1 MKALLLSAGVG
12 SRLRPVTDYIPKC
25 LVPINGKVLLEYWL
39 ENLTNAGISEF
50 IINTHYMYE
59 AVEAYI
65 ARSQYKDRVTL
76 VYEEELLN
84 TGGTL
89 LENRVLL
96 EDEPFMIVHADNL
109 SFCDYSAFIQAHK
122 ESNMIMT
129 MMLFETDIPS
139 SCGIVKL
146 DERGVVQEFHEKVKN
161 PPSNLANAAVY
172 IFEPEIFALLEK
184 IQKPLLDISL
194 DLLPKLLGKTNT
206 YLNDMYHRDIGTLE
220 SYALAQIEIRELKLK
235 NKSI

>member
-129 MMLFETDIPS
+129 IMLFETDIPS